1 MNRTRYFAF
10 LVLFPLIAAG
20 HHSFAEFDMG
30 ATEELEGQISY
41 IRWTNPH
48 VRLTLRTSAIGAES
62 TWELEAQDVNSLG
75 RRGLGAD
82 TIKVGDKVTVAGYPS
97 RRREQ
102 TLFVT
107 NVLLPSGTEIRTRGE
122 TKPRWSNK
130 LVGFDEPNVAEL
142 QALAPKM
149 QGIFR
154 VWMPVE
160 DAVTP
165 ADLPLTS
172 AARAKRSSWNP
183 ADNLALKC
191 IGSGMPAAM
200 VMSRYH
206 PISFSERDGTIVL
219 SVEVF
224 DAVRTIDMRPQA
236 VSTQTPTPLGYSAG
250 HWEDGT
256 LVVYTTRVNWPY
268 FDSSGSIPQS
278 EAVEITERFTV
289 REAEHRLVYQRTVS
303 DPATFTEPVSQTV
316 VLEWRPDLLVEPW
329 RCTQEQ

>member
-1 MNRTRYFAF
+1 VNRATYFAL
-10 LVLFPLIAAG
+10 LVLFPLVAAG

-30 ATEELEGQISY
+30 AIEELEGQISD

-48 VRLTLRTSAIGAES
+48 VRLTLQTSGVGTES
-62 TWELEAQDVNSLG
+62 TWNLEAQDVNSLG
-75 RRGLGAD
+75 RRGLRAD
-82 TIKVGDKVTVAGYPS
+82 SIQVGDKVTVAGYPS
-97 RRREQ
+97 RRRDQ

-122 TKPRWSNK
+122 TKPRWSSE
-130 LVGFDEPNVAEL
+130 LVGFDEPNVAEI
-142 QALAPKM
+142 QALAPKT

-154 VWMPVE
+154 VWMPIE

-165 ADLPLTS
+165 ADLPLT
-172 AARAKRSSWNP
+172 AVARTKRSAWNP

-206 PISFSERDGTIVL
+206 PISFSERDGEIVL

-224 DAVRTIDMRPQA
+224 DTVRTIDMRPQDI
-236 VSTQTPTPLGYSAG
+236 SKQTPAPLGYSAG

-256 LVVYTTRVNWPY
+256 LVVHTTRVNWPY

-278 EAVEITERFTV
+278 DAVEITERFAV
-289 REAEHRLVYQRTVS
+289 RDDENQLVYERSVR

-316 VLEWRPDLLVEPW
+316 VLEWRPDLVVEPW
-329 RCTQEQ
+329 KCTRDP